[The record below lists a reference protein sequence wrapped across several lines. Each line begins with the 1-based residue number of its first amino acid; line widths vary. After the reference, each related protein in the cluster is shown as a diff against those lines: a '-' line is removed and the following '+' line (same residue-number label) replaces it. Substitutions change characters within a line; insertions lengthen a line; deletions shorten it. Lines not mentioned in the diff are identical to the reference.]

1 MKIREKTS
9 TFFYEINCIFSCG
22 TIFIVNK
29 KNLVQNFS
37 LSVNYDKL

>member
-29 KNLVQNFS
+29 NLVQNFS